1 MMDYIIISVVL
12 FFMFFFTY
20 VGFHMAIE
28 KDKKKY
34 IPLPWEP
41 GGFLNKKNEKPFN
54 KSDIQYRDGDNT

>member
-1 MMDYIIISVVL
+1 
-12 FFMFFFTY
+12 MFFFTY

>member
-1 MMDYIIISVVL
+1 MDYISMFFVL
-12 FFMFFFTY
+12 FFMFFFAY

-28 KDKKKY
+28 KDMKKH

-41 GGFLNKKNEKPFN
+41 GGFLNRQDVKPFN